1 MKGQKRDDQI
11 PLPLSSILRSCL
23 CSKFNYLLID
33 TSQRYLSCKHEALI
47 SQGAMPLSISLLCF
61 SLGEFL
67 RRPY

>member
-1 MKGQKRDDQI
+1 MQGQRRAYLV
-11 PLPLSSILRSCL
+11 PLPLSSILHSCL

-61 SLGEFL
+61 PQGEFL